1 VKIRP
6 IEDRDVE
13 SILQI
18 QADCP
23 EVAQWTSSG
32 YARVTRGEMAGWVA
46 AAATVIGFLVARRV
60 GVDVEILN
68 LAVKEDARRGCVG
81 GSLLREALKW
91 GENFQAEK
99 AFLEVRASNRVALKF
114 YERYGFQATGR
125 RRRYYVDP
133 VDDALLLTLELS
145 RDSRR

>member
-18 QADCP
+18 QAKCP
-23 EVAQWTSSG
+23 EVAQWTSWD
-32 YARVTRGEMAGWVA
+32 YARVARGEMVGWVA
-46 AAATVIGFLVARRV
+46 EDAVVAGFLAARRV
-60 GVDVEILN
+60 GADMEILN
-68 LAVKEDARRGCVG
+68 LAVKEDARRARVG

-91 GENFQAEK
+91 GASFQAEK
-99 AFLEVRASNRVALKF
+99 AFLEVRASNSVALKF
-114 YERYGFQATGR
+114 YERYGFQTTGR
-125 RRRYYVDP
+125 RQRYYVAP

-145 RDSRR
+145 HDGAK